1 MTAIACLRILVAG
14 TAEAGRSIPAAQVQ
28 AAADLYLKHR
38 WKAPRRYGAVAP
50 LAFVLADSK
59 AESLDPVEMQVLAV
73 ELEAGLFP
81 GRPDSEKGAGQVC
94 LLTFE
99 GDEAAVLRFASL
111 SQASLA
117 SLIAGRGYA
126 GPPGH
131 VQVITADEI
140 RAVPSA
146 PSEAVIEETLQAA
159 LSLTAPAQG
168 IPVVSAPEPGA
179 DVAPAAAKAP
189 AARPAPPVVAT
200 KPAVAKPAVPR
211 PAPVADKPKP
221 PPPPATGWWGLYHPP
236 SESFVGAAIGLRS
249 DLLAP
254 RPTEDA
260 ALLTRDLT
268 CLNDAQAAFAHPSFQ
283 KGAGDAGMLFVPFSF
298 WNLTSPASQE
308 AYKRRLSRYPLDM
321 QARLG
326 ASVYDTP
333 REPSLGLLGQIRAFL
348 QPHFAFIDLN
358 ITEPNFPVGTLPGD
372 LATSITLT
380 LPEDDLRAR
389 VEAIGQFAA
398 AQGAYRAKGVRQGV
412 AGLRDPRELEACR
425 AAGLRFV
432 AGPAISD
439 LMASPIGAAPA
450 QGLPLKVA

>member
-1 MTAIACLRILVAG
+1 MRILVAG
-14 TAEAGRSIPAAQVQ
+14 THSPLGEAGRSLPAAQVQ

-50 LAFVLADSK
+50 LAFVLADTK
-59 AESLDPVEMQVLAV
+59 AESLDPVEMQTLAV

-99 GDEAAVLRFASL
+99 GDETAVLQFASL

-131 VQVITADEI
+131 VQVITAAEI

-146 PSEAVIEETLQAA
+146 PSEAVVDEVLRNA
-159 LSLTAPAQG
+159 LSQTAPAE
-168 IPVVSAPEPGA
+168 PAPEPTA
-179 DVAPAAAKAP
+179 QAKAP
-189 AARPAPPVVAT
+189 AARPAAPTASAR
-200 KPAVAKPAVPR
+200 PAAPR
-211 PAPVADKPKP
+211 AAPVADKPKP

-249 DLLAP
+249 DLSAP
-254 RPTEDA
+254 RPSEDA

-268 CLNDAQAAFAHPSFQ
+268 CLNDAQAAFAHPAFQ

-298 WNLTSPASQE
+298 WNLTNPASQE

-326 ASVYDTP
+326 ATVYDTP
-333 REPSLGLLGQIRAFL
+333 REPSLGLLGQIRTFL

-358 ITEPNFPVGTLPGD
+358 ITEPNFPVATLPGE
-372 LATSITLT
+372 LATSITLS
-380 LPEDDLRAR
+380 LPEGDLRAR

-398 AQGAYRAKGVRQGV
+398 AQAAYRAKGVRQGV

-432 AGPAISD
+432 SGPAISD
-439 LMASPIGAAPA
+439 MMASPIGAAPA
-450 QGLPLKVA
+450 PGLPLKVA

>member
-14 TAEAGRSIPAAQVQ
+14 TPEAGRSTPVSQVE

-50 LAFVLADSK
+50 LAFVLVDNK
-59 AESLDPVEMQVLAV
+59 AESLDPTEMQTLAV

-81 GRPDSEKGAGQVC
+81 GREAGQVC

-99 GDEAAVLRFASL
+99 GDETAVLQFASL

-131 VQVITADEI
+131 VQVITAEEI

-146 PSEAVIEETLQAA
+146 PSEAVVEETLQAA
-159 LSLTAPAQG
+159 LNQTAPAQAVPAASVAE
-168 IPVVSAPEPGA
+168 PVEVAEAAPVEA
-179 DVAPAAAKAP
+179 AKAVAEEAAPKPAAAKPPSAP
-189 AARPAPPVVAT
+189 E
-200 KPAVAKPAVPR
+200 
-211 PAPVADKPKP
+211 KPKP
-221 PPPPATGWWGLYHPP
+221 PPPPATGWWGIYHPP

-249 DLLAP
+249 DLLGP

-260 ALLTRDLT
+260 ALLSRDLN
-268 CLNDAQAAFAHPSFQ
+268 CLNDAQAAFA
-283 KGAGDAGMLFVPFSF
+283 KAGDAGMLFVPFSF
-298 WNLTSPASQE
+298 WNLTTPASQE
-308 AYKRRLSRYPLDM
+308 AYKRRLSRYPMAM

-326 ASVYDTP
+326 ATIYDTP
-333 REPSLGLLGQIRAFL
+333 REPSLGLLSQIRAFL
-348 QPHFAFIDLN
+348 APHFAFIDLN

-380 LPEDDLRAR
+380 LPEDEMRIR
-389 VEAIGQFAA
+389 IEAIAKFAST
-398 AQGAYRAKGVRQGV
+398 QSAYRAKGVRQAVTGV
-412 AGLRDPRELEACR
+412 RDARELEACR

-432 AGPAISD
+432 SGPAITD
-439 LMASPIGAAPA
+439 LMASPIGAATG
-450 QGLPLKVA
+450 QTLPLKVA

>member
-1 MTAIACLRILVAG
+1 
-14 TAEAGRSIPAAQVQ
+14 
-28 AAADLYLKHR
+28 
-38 WKAPRRYGAVAP
+38 
-50 LAFVLADSK
+50 
-59 AESLDPVEMQVLAV
+59 
-73 ELEAGLFP
+73 
-81 GRPDSEKGAGQVC
+81 
-94 LLTFE
+94 
-99 GDEAAVLRFASL
+99 
-111 SQASLA
+111 
-117 SLIAGRGYA
+117 
-126 GPPGH
+126 
-131 VQVITADEI
+131 VQVITAAEI

-146 PSEAVIEETLQAA
+146 PSEAVVDEALRNA
-159 LSLTAPAQG
+159 LSQTAPVEPA
-168 IPVVSAPEPGA
+168 PAASAPEPA
-179 DVAPAAAKAP
+179 AQARTPPPAAAARPP
-189 AARPAPPVVAT
+189 AA
-200 KPAVAKPAVPR
+200 R

-249 DLLAP
+249 DLAAP

-268 CLNDAQAAFAHPSFQ
+268 CLNDAQVAFAHPSFQ

-298 WNLTSPASQE
+298 WNLTNPASQE

-326 ASVYDTP
+326 ATVYDTP
-333 REPSLGLLGQIRAFL
+333 REPSLGLLGQIRTFL

-372 LATSITLT
+372 LATSITLS
-380 LPEDDLRAR
+380 LPEGDLRAR

-432 AGPAISD
+432 SGPAISD

-450 QGLPLKVA
+450 LGLPLKVA

>member
-14 TAEAGRSIPAAQVQ
+14 TAEAGRSLPAAQVQ

-38 WKAPRRYGAVAP
+38 WKPPRRYGAVAP
-50 LAFVLADSK
+50 LAFVLADTK
-59 AESLDPVEMQVLAV
+59 AERLDPVEMQTLAV

-81 GRPDSEKGAGQVC
+81 GREAGQVC

-99 GDEAAVLRFASL
+99 GDETAVLQFASL

-131 VQVITADEI
+131 VQVITAAEI

-146 PSEAVIEETLQAA
+146 PSEAVVDEVLRNA
-159 LSLTAPAQG
+159 LSQTAPAE
-168 IPVVSAPEPGA
+168 PAPEP
-179 DVAPAAAKAP
+179 AAQAQAKAP
-189 AARPAPPVVAT
+189 GLAARPTVSAAASR
-200 KPAVAKPAVPR
+200 PAAPR

-236 SESFVGAAIGLRS
+236 SESFVGAAIGLRA
-249 DLLAP
+249 DLAAP
-254 RPTEDA
+254 RPSEDA

-268 CLNDAQAAFAHPSFQ
+268 CLNDAQAAFAHPAFQ
-283 KGAGDAGMLFVPFSF
+283 KGAGDVGMLFVPFSF
-298 WNLTSPASQE
+298 WNLTNPASQE

-321 QARLG
+321 QTRLG
-326 ASVYDTP
+326 ATVYDTP
-333 REPSLGLLGQIRAFL
+333 REPSLGLLGQIRTFL

-358 ITEPNFPVGTLPGD
+358 ITEPNFPVATLPGD
-372 LATSITLT
+372 LATSITLS

-412 AGLRDPRELEACR
+412 AGLRDLRELEACR

-432 AGPAISD
+432 SGPAITD

-450 QGLPLKVA
+450 AALPLKVA

>member
-14 TAEAGRSIPAAQVQ
+14 LAEAGRGAPAAQVQ

-50 LAFVLADSK
+50 LAFVLADTK
-59 AESLDPVEMQVLAV
+59 ADSLDPVEMQTLAV

-81 GRPDSEKGAGQVC
+81 GRPNSERGAGQVC

-146 PSEAVIEETLQAA
+146 ASEAVIDETLQAA
-159 LSLTAPAQG
+159 LRLTTPAQDA
-168 IPVVSAPEPGA
+168 PVAAGSGA
-179 DVAPAAAKAP
+179 
-189 AARPAPPVVAT
+189 AARPAPSTFA
-200 KPAVAKPAVPR
+200 AKPAARTAPEKPR
-211 PAPVADKPKP
+211 A

-236 SESFVGAAIGLRS
+236 SESFVGAVIGLRA
-249 DLLAP
+249 DLSAP

-268 CLNDAQAAFAHPSFQ
+268 SLNDAQAAFAHPSFQ
-283 KGAGDAGMLFVPFSF
+283 KGAGDTGMLFVPFSF
-298 WNLTSPASQE
+298 WNLTNPASQE

-321 QARLG
+321 QTRLG

-372 LATSITLT
+372 LATSITLS

-432 AGPAISD
+432 SGPAISE

>member
-14 TAEAGRSIPAAQVQ
+14 TAEAGRNIPVSQVE
-28 AAADLYLKHR
+28 AAADLYLRHR

-59 AESLDPVEMQVLAV
+59 AESLDPVEMQTLAV

-81 GRPDSEKGAGQVC
+81 GREAGQVC

-99 GDEAAVLRFASL
+99 GDEKAVLQFASL

-126 GPPGH
+126 GPAGH
-131 VQVITADEI
+131 VQVITAEEI

-146 PSEAVIEETLQAA
+146 PSEAVVEETLKAA
-159 LSLTAPAQG
+159 LSQTAP
-168 IPVVSAPEPGA
+168 PPGA
-179 DVAPAAAKAP
+179 AVAEAAAQVAPPGDKSTGAKAPGATARPAAAKSAP
-189 AARPAPPVVAT
+189 AVE
-200 KPAVAKPAVPR
+200 
-211 PAPVADKPKP
+211 KPKA

-236 SESFVGAAIGLRS
+236 SESLVGAVIGLRA
-249 DLLAP
+249 DLTSQ

-260 ALLTRDLT
+260 ALLTRDLN
-268 CLNDAQAAFAHPSFQ
+268 CLNDAQGAFSHPSIQ
-283 KGAGDAGMLFVPFSF
+283 NGDSGTGMLFVPFSF

-308 AYKRRLSRYPLDM
+308 AYKRRLSRYPMAM
-321 QARLG
+321 QSRLG
-326 ASVYDTP
+326 ATVYDTP
-333 REPSLGLLGQIRAFL
+333 REPSLGLLGQIRTFL
-348 QPHFAFIDLN
+348 APHFAFIDLN
-358 ITEPNFPVGTLPGD
+358 ITEPNFPVGTLPGE

-380 LPEDDLRAR
+380 LPDDDLRIR
-389 VEAIGQFAA
+389 IEAIAQFAS

-412 AGLRDPRELEACR
+412 TGLRDPRELEACR

-432 AGPAISD
+432 SGPAITD

-450 QGLPLKVA
+450 SGLPLKVA

>member
-14 TAEAGRSIPAAQVQ
+14 AGSEAGRPEAGRSVSVSQVE

-50 LAFVLADSK
+50 LAFVLADSR
-59 AESLDPVEMQVLAV
+59 AESLDPVEMQTLAV

-81 GRPDSEKGAGQVC
+81 GREAGQVC

-99 GDEAAVLRFASL
+99 GDEKAVLQFAAL

-140 RAVPSA
+140 RAVPST

-159 LSLTAPAQG
+159 PGLT
-168 IPVVSAPEPGA
+168 SSPEA
-179 DVAPAAAKAP
+179 AAAAAKSS
-189 AARPAPPVVAT
+189 
-200 KPAVAKPAVPR
+200 AKPA
-211 PAPVADKPKP
+211 PAPDKPKP
-221 PPPPATGWWGLYHPP
+221 PPPPATGWWGVYHPP
-236 SESFVGAAIGLRS
+236 SESFVGAAIGLRA
-249 DLLAP
+249 DLTSL

-260 ALLTRDLT
+260 ALLARDLT
-268 CLNDAQAAFAHPSFQ
+268 GLNDAQAVFA
-283 KGAGDAGMLFVPFSF
+283 KAGAAGMLFVPFSF

-308 AYKRRLSRYPLDM
+308 AYKRRLSRYPMALKD
-321 QARLG
+321 RLG
-326 ASVYDTP
+326 ATIYDTP
-333 REPSLGLLGQIRAFL
+333 REPSLGLLSQIRTFL
-348 QPHFAFIDLN
+348 APHFTFIDLN
-358 ITEPNFPVGTLPGD
+358 ITEPNFPVATLPGE

-380 LPEDDLRAR
+380 LPDDDLRLR
-389 VEAIGQFAA
+389 IEAIAKFAS
-398 AQGAYRAKGVRQGV
+398 AQSAYRAKGVRQGV
-412 AGLRDPRELEACR
+412 TGVRDVKELEACR

-432 AGPAISD
+432 SGPAISD
-439 LMASPIGAAPA
+439 LMASPIGSAPA
-450 QGLPLKVA
+450 SALPLKVA

>member
-14 TAEAGRSIPAAQVQ
+14 LAEAGRGASAAQVQ

-50 LAFVLADSK
+50 LAFVLADTK
-59 AESLDPVEMQVLAV
+59 ADSLDPVEMQTLAV

-146 PSEAVIEETLQAA
+146 ASEMVIDEALQAA
-159 LSLTAPAQG
+159 LRLTSPVEEAPVA
-168 IPVVSAPEPGA
+168 SEPA
-179 DVAPAAAKAP
+179 AARAPAARSAPSSFATRPP
-189 AARPAPPVVAT
+189 AARPAPVAE
-200 KPAVAKPAVPR
+200 
-211 PAPVADKPKP
+211 KPK

-236 SESFVGAAIGLRS
+236 SESFVGAVMGLRA
-249 DLLAP
+249 DLSAP

-268 CLNDAQAAFAHPSFQ
+268 SLNDAQAAFAHPSFQ
-283 KGAGDAGMLFVPFSF
+283 KGAGDTGMLFVPFSF
-298 WNLTSPASQE
+298 WNLTNPASQE
-308 AYKRRLSRYPLDM
+308 AYKRRLSRYPLNM

-372 LATSITLT
+372 LATSITLS

-432 AGPAISD
+432 SGPAISE

>member
-1 MTAIACLRILVAG
+1 MTAIACLRILVAA
-14 TAEAGRSIPAAQVQ
+14 TAGAGRSLPVSQVE

-50 LAFVLADSK
+50 LAFVLADTK
-59 AESLDPVEMQVLAV
+59 AESLDPIEMQTLAI

-81 GRPDSEKGAGQVC
+81 GREAGQVC

-99 GDEAAVLRFASL
+99 GDEKAVLQFASL

-131 VQVITADEI
+131 VQVITAEEI

-146 PSEAVIEETLQAA
+146 PSEAVVDEQLHAA
-159 LSLTAPAQG
+159 LAQTELPQSAPAA
-168 IPVVSAPEPGA
+168 PSAAVAPEPVVEA
-179 DVAPAAAKAP
+179 APAEAEAPTQPAPAA
-189 AARPAPPVVAT
+189 VA
-200 KPAVAKPAVPR
+200 AKPAAPK
-211 PAPVADKPKP
+211 PAPVPEQPKAP
-221 PPPPATGWWGLYHPP
+221 PPPTTGWWGLYHPP
-236 SESFVGAAIGLRS
+236 SESFVGAVIGLRS
-249 DLLAP
+249 DLLGP

-260 ALLTRDLT
+260 ALLNRDLN
-268 CLNDAQAAFAHPSFQ
+268 CLNDAQAAFA
-283 KGAGDAGMLFVPFSF
+283 KAGDAGMLFVPFSF

-308 AYKRRLSRYPLDM
+308 AYKRRLSRYPMAL
-321 QARLG
+321 QGRLG
-326 ASVYDTP
+326 ATIYDTP
-333 REPSLGLLGQIRAFL
+333 REPSLGLLAQIRTFL

-372 LATSITLT
+372 LATSITLS

-389 VEAIGQFAA
+389 VEAIARFAS
-398 AQGAYRAKGVRQGV
+398 AQSAYRAKGVRQGV
-412 AGLRDPRELEACR
+412 TGLRDVKELEACR

-432 AGPAISD
+432 SGPAITD

>member
-14 TAEAGRSIPAAQVQ
+14 TAEAGRSIPVSQVE

-50 LAFVLADSK
+50 LAFVLADSR
-59 AESLDPVEMQVLAV
+59 AESLDPAEMQTLAV

-81 GRPDSEKGAGQVC
+81 GREAGQVC

-99 GDEAAVLRFASL
+99 GDETAVLQFASL
-111 SQASLA
+111 SQAALA
-117 SLIAGRGYA
+117 GLIAGRGYA

-131 VQVITADEI
+131 VQVITAEEI

-146 PSEAVIEETLQAA
+146 PSEAVVEEAPRAAPDAAA
-159 LSLTAPAQG
+159 LTPAQ
-168 IPVVSAPEPGA
+168 
-179 DVAPAAAKAP
+179 DAPAASAAEPIVEP
-189 AARPAPPVVAT
+189 AAEAATADAKDPAQSAT
-200 KPAVAKPAVPR
+200 LAAAAKPATAKP
-211 PAPVADKPKP
+211 PPQPEKPKP
-221 PPPPATGWWGLYHPP
+221 PPPPATGWWGVYHPP
-236 SESFVGAAIGLRS
+236 SESFVGAMIGLRS
-249 DLLAP
+249 DLLSP

-260 ALLTRDLT
+260 ALLSRDLN
-268 CLNDAQAAFAHPSFQ
+268 CLNDAQASFA
-283 KGAGDAGMLFVPFSF
+283 KAGDAGMLFVPFSF

-308 AYKRRLSRYPLDM
+308 AYKRRLSRYPMAM

-326 ASVYDTP
+326 ATIYDTP
-333 REPSLGLLGQIRAFL
+333 REPSLGLLSQIRAFL
-348 QPHFAFIDLN
+348 QPHFAYIDLN

-380 LPEDDLRAR
+380 LPDDDLRMR
-389 VEAIGQFAA
+389 IEAIAKFAS
-398 AQGAYRAKGVRQGV
+398 AQSAYRAKGVRQGV
-412 AGLRDPRELEACR
+412 TGLRDARELDACR

-432 AGPAISD
+432 SGPAITD
-439 LMASPIGAAPA
+439 LMASPIGAASA

>member
-1 MTAIACLRILVAG
+1 MTAIACLRILVAE
-14 TAEAGRSIPAAQVQ
+14 TAEAGRSLPAAQVQ

-38 WKAPRRYGAVAP
+38 WKPPRRYGAVAP
-50 LAFVLADSK
+50 LAFVLADTK
-59 AESLDPVEMQVLAV
+59 AERLDPVEMQTLAV

-81 GRPDSEKGAGQVC
+81 GREAGQVC

-99 GDEAAVLRFASL
+99 GDETAVLQFASL

-131 VQVITADEI
+131 VQVITAAEI

-146 PSEAVIEETLQAA
+146 PSEAVVDEALRNA
-159 LSLTAPAQG
+159 LSQTAP
-168 IPVVSAPEPGA
+168 PEP
-179 DVAPAAAKAP
+179 APAASTSGPAVQAKAP
-189 AARPAPPVVAT
+189 AVAT
-200 KPAVAKPAVPR
+200 RPAVAK

-221 PPPPATGWWGLYHPP
+221 PAPPATGWWGLYHPP
-236 SESFVGAAIGLRS
+236 SESFVGAAIGLRA
-249 DLLAP
+249 DLAAP
-254 RPTEDA
+254 RPSEDA

-268 CLNDAQAAFAHPSFQ
+268 CLNDAQVAFAHPSFQ

-298 WNLTSPASQE
+298 WNLTNPASQE

-326 ASVYDTP
+326 ATVYDTP
-333 REPSLGLLGQIRAFL
+333 REPSLGLLGQIRTFL

-372 LATSITLT
+372 LATSITLS
-380 LPEDDLRAR
+380 LPEGDLRAR

-432 AGPAISD
+432 SGPAISD

-450 QGLPLKVA
+450 PGLPLKVA

>member
-14 TAEAGRSIPAAQVQ
+14 TAEAGRSLPAAQVQ

-38 WKAPRRYGAVAP
+38 WKPPRRYGAVAP
-50 LAFVLADSK
+50 LAFVLADTK
-59 AESLDPVEMQVLAV
+59 AERLDPVEMQTLAV

-81 GRPDSEKGAGQVC
+81 GREAGQVC

-99 GDEAAVLRFASL
+99 GDETAVLQFASL

-131 VQVITADEI
+131 VQVITAAEI

-146 PSEAVIEETLQAA
+146 PTEAVVDEALRNA
-159 LSLTAPAQG
+159 LSQTAPAEPA
-168 IPVVSAPEPGA
+168 PVASAPESAAQARTPP
-179 DVAPAAAKAP
+179 PAAAARPP
-189 AARPAPPVVAT
+189 AA
-200 KPAVAKPAVPR
+200 R

-249 DLLAP
+249 DLAAP

-268 CLNDAQAAFAHPSFQ
+268 CLNDAQVAFAHPSFQ

-298 WNLTSPASQE
+298 WNLTNPASQE

-326 ASVYDTP
+326 ATVYDTP
-333 REPSLGLLGQIRAFL
+333 REPSLGLLGQIRTFL

-372 LATSITLT
+372 LATSITLS
-380 LPEDDLRAR
+380 LPEGDLRAR

-425 AAGLRFV
+425 AVGLRFV
-432 AGPAISD
+432 SGPAISD

-450 QGLPLKVA
+450 LGLPLKVA

>member
-14 TAEAGRSIPAAQVQ
+14 TAEAGRNIPVSQVE

-50 LAFVLADSK
+50 LAFVLADTK
-59 AESLDPVEMQVLAV
+59 ADSLDPVEMQTLAV

-81 GRPDSEKGAGQVC
+81 DRQAGQVC

-99 GDEAAVLRFASL
+99 GDETSVLQFASL

-131 VQVITADEI
+131 VQVITAEEI

-146 PSEAVIEETLQAA
+146 PSEAVIEEQLQAA
-159 LSLTAPAQG
+159 LSQTAPGRVAPAKPAAEPVPEVAAEVVAQAAGQTAAETAPA
-168 IPVVSAPEPGA
+168 
-179 DVAPAAAKAP
+179 
-189 AARPAPPVVAT
+189 
-200 KPAVAKPAVPR
+200 AKPAPEKPK
-211 PAPVADKPKP
+211 PAPVPDKPKP

-236 SESFVGAAIGLRS
+236 SESFVGAVIGLRA
-249 DLLAP
+249 DQTAP

-260 ALLTRDLT
+260 ALLTRDLN
-268 CLNDAQAAFAHPSFQ
+268 CLNDAQAAFA
-283 KGAGDAGMLFVPFSF
+283 KAGDAGMLFVPFSF

-308 AYKRRLSRYPLDM
+308 AYKRRLSRYPLAM

-326 ASVYDTP
+326 ATIYDTP

-348 QPHFAFIDLN
+348 APHFAFIDLN

-372 LATSITLT
+372 LATSITLS
-380 LPEDDLRAR
+380 LPDDDLRAR
-389 VEAIGQFAA
+389 VEAIGKFAS

-412 AGLRDPRELEACR
+412 TGLRDAKELEACR

-432 AGPAISD
+432 SGPAITD

>member
-14 TAEAGRSIPAAQVQ
+14 TASPLGEAGRSLPVSQVE

-50 LAFVLADSK
+50 LAFVLADTK
-59 AESLDPVEMQVLAV
+59 AESLDPVEMQTLAV

-81 GRPDSEKGAGQVC
+81 DRQAGQVC

-99 GDEAAVLRFASL
+99 GDETSVLQFAAL

-126 GPPGH
+126 GPAGH
-131 VQVITADEI
+131 VQVITAAEI

-146 PSEAVIEETLQAA
+146 PSEAVVDEQLQAA
-159 LSLTAPAQG
+159 LNETAPAKAAPAVEPTAAE
-168 IPVVSAPEPGA
+168 PVAEAAEAVV
-179 DVAPAAAKAP
+179 DAPAADKAP
-189 AARPAPPVVAT
+189 AAQAA
-200 KPAVAKPAVPR
+200 AAAKPAAVK
-211 PAPVADKPKP
+211 PAPVPEKPKP

-236 SESFVGAAIGLRS
+236 SESFVGAAIGLRA
-249 DLLAP
+249 DLMSP
-254 RPTEDA
+254 RPTDDA
-260 ALLTRDLT
+260 PLLTRDLT
-268 CLNDAQAAFAHPSFQ
+268 CLNDAQAAFA
-283 KGAGDAGMLFVPFSF
+283 KAGDAGMLFMPFSF
-298 WNLTSPASQE
+298 WNLTNPSSQE
-308 AYKRRLSRYPLDM
+308 AYKRRLSRYPLAM

-326 ASVYDTP
+326 ATIYDTP
-333 REPSLGLLGQIRAFL
+333 REPSLGTLGQIRAFL

-358 ITEPNFPVGTLPGD
+358 ITEPNFPVATLPGD

-380 LPEDDLRAR
+380 LPDDDLRLR
-389 VEAIGQFAA
+389 IEAIGKFAS

-412 AGLRDPRELEACR
+412 TGLRDPKELEACR

-432 AGPAISD
+432 SGPAITD

-450 QGLPLKVA
+450 PALPLKVA